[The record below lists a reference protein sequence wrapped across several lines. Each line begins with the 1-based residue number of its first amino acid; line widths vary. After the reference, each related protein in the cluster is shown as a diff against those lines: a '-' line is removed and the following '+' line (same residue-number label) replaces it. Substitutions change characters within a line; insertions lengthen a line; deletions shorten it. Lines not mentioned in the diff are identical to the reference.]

1 MNSFDMR
8 RYEML
13 VRVREF
19 GNTQADVFPPS
30 TIAGQAFA
38 EIAAT
43 IQGLNTHAADHL
55 SGRGSA
61 REGVTSKAVA
71 REALREDL
79 DAIIRTAR
87 AMSLDTPGVE
97 DRFRPPRG
105 VGDLSLLNTAR
116 AFARDAAPLKEQ
128 FINYSMPD
136 DFIADLDR
144 DILAFEEA
152 SRDRDAGTDAH
163 VAARAALDTAMEN
176 AMNALRRL
184 DAAVPNRLSN
194 DPAKLAVWTRARRIA
209 AQPQPRRSEAAEE
222 TTVVPPNLPE
232 AGGTSAVVS

>member
-136 DFIADLDR
+136 DFIEDLDR
-144 DILAFEEA
+144 DIRLRRGEPR
-152 SRDRDAGTDAH
+152 SRRGHGRPCRRPRRTGHGNGEGHERPQAPRRR
-163 VAARAALDTAMEN
+163 RAEPPEHRPGQTCGLDT
-176 AMNALRRL
+176 RPSHRG
-184 DAAVPNRLSN
+184 AA
-194 DPAKLAVWTRARRIA
+194 TA
-209 AQPQPRRSEAAEE
+209 AQE
-222 TTVVPPNLPE
+222 
-232 AGGTSAVVS
+232 